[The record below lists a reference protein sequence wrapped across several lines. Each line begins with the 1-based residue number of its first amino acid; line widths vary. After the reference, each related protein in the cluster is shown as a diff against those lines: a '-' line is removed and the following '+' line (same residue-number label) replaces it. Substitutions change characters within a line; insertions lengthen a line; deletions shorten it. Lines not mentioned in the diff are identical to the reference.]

1 MKQSI
6 VKDLTTDE
14 VRAKIGEERTSYTKM
29 KMAHAVSPIE
39 NPMKIRDSRRA
50 IARLLLGRSDETTF
64 FQFSDPVQVR
74 CCNRS
79 PKAKKS
85 TLSFSI

>member
-14 VRAKIGEERTSYTKM
+14 VRTKIGEERTSYTKM

-39 NPMKIRDSRRA
+39 NPMKIRASRRA
-50 IARLLLGRSDETTF
+50 IARLMTELRKRISQTPAD
-64 FQFSDPVQVR
+64 Q
-74 CCNRS
+74 
-79 PKAKKS
+79 K
-85 TLSFSI
+85 

>member
-39 NPMKIRDSRRA
+39 NPMKIRASRRA
-50 IARLLLGRSDETTF
+50 IARLMTELRS
-64 FQFSDPVQVR
+64 R
-74 CCNRS
+74 L
-79 PKAKKS
+79 AKTPSAEK
-85 TLSFSI
+85 

>member
-14 VRAKIGEERTSYTKM
+14 VRRKIKEERAGYVKM

-39 NPMKIRDSRRA
+39 NPMKLRDARKV
-50 IARLLLGRSDETTF
+50 IARLETEL
-64 FQFSDPVQVR
+64 R
-74 CCNRS
+74 NRMNQQQ
-79 PKAKKS
+79 AAQ
-85 TLSFSI
+85 

>member
-14 VRAKIGEERTSYTKM
+14 VRMKIKEERAGYVKM

-39 NPMKIRDSRRA
+39 NPMKLRDGRKV
-50 IARLLLGRSDETTF
+50 IARLETEL
-64 FQFSDPVQVR
+64 R
-74 CCNRS
+74 NRMNQQQ
-79 PKAKKS
+79 AAQ
-85 TLSFSI
+85 

>member
-14 VRAKIGEERTSYTKM
+14 VRMKIKEERAGYVKI

-39 NPMKIRDSRRA
+39 NPRKLRDARKV
-50 IARLLLGRSDETTF
+50 IARLETEL
-64 FQFSDPVQVR
+64 R
-74 CCNRS
+74 NRMNQQQ
-79 PKAKKS
+79 AAQ
-85 TLSFSI
+85 

>member
-39 NPMKIRDSRRA
+39 NPMKIRVSRRA
-50 IARLLLGRSDETTF
+50 IARLMTELRK
-64 FQFSDPVQVR
+64 R
-74 CCNRS
+74 
-79 PKAKKS
+79 
-85 TLSFSI
+85 LSQTPSAEK

>member
-14 VRAKIGEERTSYTKM
+14 VRDKIKEERTSYNKL

-39 NPMKIRDSRRA
+39 NPMKIRESRRL
-50 IARLLLGRSDETTF
+50 IARLETEILKRMSVNQIT
-64 FQFSDPVQVR
+64 
-74 CCNRS
+74 
-79 PKAKKS
+79 A
-85 TLSFSI
+85 

>member
-14 VRAKIGEERTSYTKM
+14 VRDKIREERAAYVKM

-39 NPMKIRDSRRA
+39 NPMKLRASRRA
-50 IARLLLGRSDETTF
+50 IARLQTELRKRMTQTPAAE
-64 FQFSDPVQVR
+64 
-74 CCNRS
+74 
-79 PKAKKS
+79 
-85 TLSFSI
+85 

>member
-14 VRAKIGEERTSYTKM
+14 VRMKIKEERTGYVKM

-39 NPMKIRDSRRA
+39 NPLKLRDARKV
-50 IARLLLGRSDETTF
+50 IARLETEL
-64 FQFSDPVQVR
+64 R
-74 CCNRS
+74 NRMNQQQ
-79 PKAKKS
+79 AAQ
-85 TLSFSI
+85 

>member
-14 VRAKIGEERTSYTKM
+14 VRMKIKEERAGYVKM

-39 NPMKIRDSRRA
+39 NPMKLRDARKV
-50 IARLLLGRSDETTF
+50 IARLETEL
-64 FQFSDPVQVR
+64 R
-74 CCNRS
+74 NRMNHQQ
-79 PKAKKS
+79 AAQ
-85 TLSFSI
+85 

>member
-14 VRAKIGEERTSYTKM
+14 VREKIREERAAYIKM

-39 NPMKIRDSRRA
+39 NPMKLRAGRRA
-50 IARLLLGRSDETTF
+50 IARLQTELRKRMTQT
-64 FQFSDPVQVR
+64 QV
-74 CCNRS
+74 
-79 PKAKKS
+79 AE
-85 TLSFSI
+85 